1 MSYLT
6 SKMARDAIAKMRIFH
21 DSARE
26 LYENFDMDLLDN
38 LGRRNIIMS
47 QTQEKFFAQE
57 LAKTYEGV
65 REDGRTGE
73 PDIIIEGLDKEL
85 ECKLTSRHRS
95 GSISFQSDFETLQK
109 KGSLDYLYVIADE
122 EFKKFSVL
130 LFEGLT
136 VDDFR
141 SLSTGARGK
150 VAMFKYKGMKKCRQ
164 LMGHTIDL
172 NEMNIKKCQE
182 RIENPTITPY
192 KRKKAKKSIKYWQ
205 ETPTK
210 YKFVLEAI

>member
-6 SKMARDAIAKMRIFH
+6 KEMAIAAIQKMRSFH

-26 LYENFDMDLLDN
+26 LYENFDMNLLDN

-57 LAKTYEGV
+57 LAKEHDGV

-85 ECKLTSRHRS
+85 ECKLTSRHKS

-109 KGSLDYLYVIADE
+109 KGSLDYLYVIADQ

-136 VDDFR
+136 IDDFR
-141 SLSTGARGK
+141 PLSSGARGK
-150 VAMFKYKGMKKCRQ
+150 VAMFKHKGMKKCRQ
-164 LMGHTIDL
+164 LMGQVIDM
-172 NEMNIKKCQE
+172 NEINIKKCQE
-182 RIENPTITPY
+182 RIDDDSTPPY
-192 KRKKAKKSIKYWQ
+192 KRKKAEKSIKYWQ
-205 ETPTK
+205 QTPTK
-210 YKFVLEAI
+210 YKFVLEAV

>member
-6 SKMARDAIAKMRIFH
+6 KEMAVAAIQKMRTFH

-26 LYENFDMDLLDN
+26 LYENYDMDLLDN

-57 LAKTYEGV
+57 LAKEHEGV

-73 PDIIIEGLDKEL
+73 PDIIIEGLNKEL
-85 ECKLTSRHRS
+85 ECKLTSRHKS

-109 KGSLDYLYVIADE
+109 KGSLDYLYVIADQ

-136 VDDFR
+136 IDDFR
-141 SLSTGARGK
+141 PLSTGARGK
-150 VAMFKYKGMKKCRQ
+150 VAMFKHKGMKKCRQ
-164 LMGHTIDL
+164 LMGQVIDM
-172 NEMNIKKCQE
+172 NEININKCQE
-182 RIENPTITPY
+182 KIHDDSIPAY
-192 KRKKAKKSIKYWQ
+192 KRKKAEKSLKYWQ
-205 ETPTK
+205 QTPTK
-210 YKFVLEAI
+210 YKFVLEAV

>member
-6 SKMARDAIAKMRIFH
+6 KEMAIAAIQKMRSFH

-26 LYENFDMDLLDN
+26 LYENFDMNLLDN

-57 LAKTYEGV
+57 LAKEHDGV

-85 ECKLTSRHRS
+85 ECKLTSRHKS

-109 KGSLDYLYVIADE
+109 KGSLDYLYVIADQ

-136 VDDFR
+136 IDDFR
-141 SLSTGARGK
+141 PLSSGARGK
-150 VAMFKYKGMKKCRQ
+150 VAMFKHKGMKKCRQ
-164 LMGHTIDL
+164 LMGQVIDM
-172 NEMNIKKCQE
+172 NEINIRKCQE
-182 RIENPTITPY
+182 RIDDDSTPPY
-192 KRKKAKKSIKYWQ
+192 KRKKAEKSIKYWQ
-205 ETPTK
+205 QTPTK
-210 YKFVLEAI
+210 YKFVLEAV

>member
-6 SKMARDAIAKMRIFH
+6 TEMAREAIQQMKSFH
-21 DSARE
+21 DKARD
-26 LYENFDMDLLDN
+26 LYRNFDMDLLDN

-47 QTQEKFFAQE
+47 QTQEKFFAQA
-57 LAKTYEGV
+57 LSKKYEGV

-73 PDIIIEGLDKEL
+73 PDIVIEELDKEL
-85 ECKLTSRHRS
+85 ECKLTSRHKS

-109 KGSLDYLYVIADE
+109 KGSLDYLYVIADQ

-136 VDDFR
+136 TDDFR
-141 SLSTGARGK
+141 PLSTGARGK
-150 VAMFKYKGMKKCRQ
+150 VAMFKHKGMKKCRQ
-164 LMGHTIDL
+164 LLGDCVSL
-172 NEMNIKKCQE
+172 NDINILKCNE
-182 RIENPTITPY
+182 KLSNLKITPSQ
-192 KRKKAKKSIKYWQ
+192 KRKAEKSLKYWQ

-210 YKFVLEAI
+210 YRFSLEAI

>member
-6 SKMARDAIAKMRIFH
+6 KEMAIAAIQKMRSFH

-26 LYENFDMDLLDN
+26 LYENFDMNLLDN

-57 LAKTYEGV
+57 LAKEHDGV

-85 ECKLTSRHRS
+85 ECKLTSRHKS

-109 KGSLDYLYVIADE
+109 KGSLDYLYVIADQ

-136 VDDFR
+136 IDDFR
-141 SLSTGARGK
+141 PLSSGARGK
-150 VAMFKYKGMKKCRQ
+150 VAMFKHKGMKKCHQ
-164 LMGHTIDL
+164 LMGQVIDM
-172 NEMNIKKCQE
+172 NEINIRKCQE
-182 RIENPTITPY
+182 RIDDDSTPPY
-192 KRKKAKKSIKYWQ
+192 KRKKAEKSIKYWQ
-205 ETPTK
+205 QTPTK
-210 YKFVLEAI
+210 YKFVLEAV

>member
-6 SKMARDAIAKMRIFH
+6 KEMAVAAIQKMRTFH
-21 DSARE
+21 NSARE
-26 LYENFDMDLLDN
+26 LYENYDMDLLDN

-57 LAKTYEGV
+57 LAKEHKGV

-109 KGSLDYLYVIADE
+109 KGSLDYLYVIADQ
-122 EFKKFSVL
+122 EFEKFSVL

-136 VDDFR
+136 IDDFR
-141 SLSTGARGK
+141 PLSTGARGK
-150 VAMFKYKGMKKCRQ
+150 VAMFKHKGMKKCRQ
-164 LMGHTIDL
+164 LMGDVVDL
-172 NEMNIKKCQE
+172 NEINIKKCQD
-182 RIENPTITPY
+182 RIDTVGTPAY
-192 KRKKAKKSIKYWQ
+192 KRKKAEKSMKYWQ
-205 ETPTK
+205 QTPTK
-210 YKFVLEAI
+210 YKFILEAV